1 MFICE
6 IGIIILI
13 CQKLGLIGSGQE
25 NIKLPS
31 PYQLYKLLEKIEK
44 LGGGGRIQQMNSS
57 GMIYP
62 FPLITLAKLQRLSI
76 NFVCYY
82 FLYA

>member
-31 PYQLYKLLEKIEK
+31 PYQLYKLLERIEK
-44 LGGGGRIQQMNSS
+44 TWRGRENSANE
-57 GMIYP
+57 
-62 FPLITLAKLQRLSI
+62 F
-76 NFVCYY
+76 
-82 FLYA
+82 

>member
-1 MFICE
+1 MVKRKMFICE

-31 PYQLYKLLEKIEK
+31 PYQLYVIGEDRKNLEGEGEFSK
-44 LGGGGRIQQMNSS
+44 
-57 GMIYP
+57 
-62 FPLITLAKLQRLSI
+62 
-76 NFVCYY
+76 
-82 FLYA
+82 